1 MLFLSMFGFY
11 SPVSGNDIERHGDL
25 GMAWQNIMDGPFR
38 VLEGLD
44 EVEFEK
50 VRIDTSNLYFTGV
63 RTNSAMI
70 YDVNSVSFY

>member
-1 MLFLSMFGFY
+1 
-11 SPVSGNDIERHGDL
+11 
-25 GMAWQNIMDGPFR
+25 MAWQNIMDGPFR